1 MSNPLK
7 DFEDSIKKRA
17 RKLDDDLNISENA
30 AYIILGPQNYVAAE
44 TTGAKAAYDL
54 LTMDAPAIPEIPN
67 APTFDQA
74 RAIAE
79 QNRRK
84 RGKASTILSER
95 PSSPMGYT
103 GGGYVSGAQL
113 LGSA

>member
-1 MSNPLK
+1 MSNPFK
-7 DFEDSIKKRA
+7 KFEDSLKKRA
-17 RKLDDDLNISENA
+17 KKLDDDLNLSENA
-30 AYIILGPQNYVAAE
+30 AAIILGPQNYVAAE

-54 LTMDAPAIPEIPN
+54 LTMEAPVMPEIPN

-74 RAIAE
+74 RAVAE

-84 RGKASTILSER
+84 RGKAATILSER